1 MKTLRI
7 SITILVC
14 LILFSSCSVTNHKI
28 SENPKIGLIQT
39 NYWSGK
45 LKKETYT
52 KTDNL
57 GNWIYNGVSESY
69 YKNGQLKSKGN
80 FKDNK
85 QDGLWKWYYDDGQL
99 KSKVNYK
106 DGEEDGLSYFYY
118 KNGQLKQKE
127 KTKYNVKPD
136 GIPDGIWEGGRS
148 RRQIQPVKNR

>member
-1 MKTLRI
+1 MKTLVI

-45 LKKETYT
+45 LKNKTYT
-52 KTDNL
+52 KTDTL

-69 YKNGQLKSKGN
+69 YKNGQLKAKGS

-85 QDGLWKWYYDDGQL
+85 QDGLWQWYYDEGQL

-106 DGEEDGLSYFYY
+106 DGEEYGLSYFYY
-118 KNGQLKQKE
+118 KNGQLKQKVYS
-127 KTKYNVKPD
+127 KDDKPD
-136 GIPDGIWEGGRS
+136 GIPAGIWHGGR
-148 RRQIQPVKNR
+148 RENQPVKNR